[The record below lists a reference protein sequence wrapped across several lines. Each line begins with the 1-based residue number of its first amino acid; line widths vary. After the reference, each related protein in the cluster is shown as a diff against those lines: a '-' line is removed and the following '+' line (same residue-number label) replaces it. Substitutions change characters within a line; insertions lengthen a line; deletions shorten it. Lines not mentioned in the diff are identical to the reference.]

1 MPTVFGAGLIF
12 MFSAFYIYEQKE
24 EEVDDLV
31 KASVVVLS
39 QLKEATLSKLPGID
53 YLQKK

>member
-1 MPTVFGAGLIF
+1 MPTLFGAGLIF

-31 KASVVVLS
+31 KASIVVLS
-39 QLKEATLSKLPGID
+39 QLKEAMLSKLPGVD
-53 YLQKK
+53 YLKKK